1 MDKDIVFLILVKFCF
16 EEPQFSFIK
25 TIKKIIKI
33 GKKSSLCFRGLKN
46 GQECINYDSILILSQ
61 QDLLLH
67 KFQYFIQR
75 QASKL
80 FTLGLLSMSMGYL
93 NASSLADRIT
103 FPESWKGEHFASNDL
118 INNPLS
124 IAVDPKGRV
133 YVVNVQTFRRGAE
146 DARQLP
152 DAWFIDEV
160 QLMDLESRR
169 KMNKKYESNG
179 VFQLGHFSSADDKI
193 TWIEDHDGD
202 GKAETKGLFAD
213 GFVDGLSGVGSSILH
228 DPDGSVYYAN
238 IPNIWKVAPA
248 DEKGVTTG
256 KESLVYG
263 FGLRYGVAGHDLHGL
278 EWGMDGRIYFSMGD
292 RGFDI
297 KTKEGKHFKSIDRG
311 AVFRCEPDGSNLELI
326 CLGNRNPQDLEFDQW
341 GRLFSV
347 DNNRG
352 RGDLSRLYEIIEG
365 GDYAWYNGYEN
376 IKTFAKKSGLLSR
389 VGPPIRDIWSEE
401 RSWDIQHDGQAYYVI
416 PSLGTTM
423 GGPAGLTMVPGESM
437 GEDYNNTFLFTNC
450 RAGMLGFEIVDSP
463 SGTSQMENWREVS
476 KGGYFVDV
484 DFDSEGRV
492 YLADYV
498 ATGDKEGQAKGEIY
512 RFSSVADLNRPSV
525 LDAAKILKAG
535 FNALSADQL
544 AAHLA
549 HRDRRVRLGAQFE
562 LVRRGKGSL
571 EVLERVLNSSSQDLA
586 RLHAAYGLGTLMRRH
601 RVEPAPLLQGLQ
613 DSHPHVR
620 AVSALMLGEAQI
632 KVSSNKLV
640 ALLND
645 SHSRVR
651 QSAVMAIGRI
661 ADQNSLK
668 ILMAKV
674 DQTQAFNP
682 YVRSSMSLSL
692 QRLKAQEELA
702 AWISSSNK
710 TSRLMALLVYTRSQD
725 PRVKHF
731 LKDADPSLVNEA
743 IRSIERLQMKD
754 LYADAVELLSELQ
767 DKPNMLPA
775 YQIERLVYMAMR
787 HGGKRQVELMLST
800 VLNKHLSQNLRYRAL
815 GELIEWHDATLVDPI
830 FGQVSYRNDKR
841 ANLKPI
847 LQKNLDALLDMED
860 LTLLS
865 AAIKLISNEGLKV
878 DVEKLIAWT
887 KNTKIDLKTRLS
899 SFETLLNMKSEEV
912 SELSRELTTT
922 EEEELRFQ
930 ALKYLAQSDP
940 DFVIE
945 RVNSMTSKGKDLRVT
960 YRILPFLPT
969 HVSYGILEKGF
980 QALKEKS
987 HPKDG
992 CVELVDAIEQTDHK
1006 SLMAEWLNLSQNDV
1020 FHHQIYQEGGDPEA
1034 GREIVMSHGTA
1045 QCTICHKVGR
1055 DGTGVVGPN
1064 LAMVG
1069 KKDKNYLTRALLKP
1083 SAEVA
1088 VGFGF
1093 TTLVLKDGNT
1103 LVGTLLQEKNNALL
1117 MLINQEKKWINTK
1130 DIAQRINASSS
1141 MPPMGAVLSKREIRD
1156 VLSYLN
1162 TLKPGGQKAKKD
1174 H

>member
-1 MDKDIVFLILVKFCF
+1 MLVEWDLHLSLLIKSFKNLASNFLKV
-16 EEPQFSFIK
+16 
-25 TIKKIIKI
+25 
-33 GKKSSLCFRGLKN
+33 GL
-46 GQECINYDSILILSQ
+46 
-61 QDLLLH
+61 
-67 KFQYFIQR
+67 
-75 QASKL
+75 
-80 FTLGLLSMSMGYL
+80 LGLSFHASLVQADSLS
-93 NASSLADRIT
+93 DRIT

-118 INNPLS
+118 VNNPLS

-152 DAWFIDEV
+152 DAWFVDEV

-169 KMNKKYESNG
+169 KMNQKYENNG
-179 VFQLGHFSSADDKI
+179 IFQPGHFSSADDKI
-193 TWIEDHDGD
+193 TWIEDRNGD

-238 IPNIWKVAPA
+238 IPSIWKVAPA

-278 EWGMDGRIYFSMGD
+278 EWGLDGRIYFSMGD

-297 KTKEGKHFKSIDRG
+297 KSKEGKHFKSIDRG
-311 AVFRCEPDGSNLELI
+311 AVFRCEPDGSKLELI

-352 RGDLSRLYEIIEG
+352 RGDLSRLYEVIEG
-365 GDYAWYNGYEN
+365 GDYAWYNGFEN

-389 VGPPIRDIWSEE
+389 VGPPIRDIWAEE
-401 RSWDIQHDGQAYYVI
+401 RSWDVMHDNQAYYVI

-437 GEDYNNTFLFTNC
+437 GKAFENTFLFTNC

-463 SGTSQMENWREVS
+463 SGTSQMENWRELS

-498 ATGDKEGQAKGEIY
+498 ATGDKEGQTKGEIY
-512 RFSSVADLNRPSV
+512 RFSSVADLRRESV
-525 LDAAKILKAG
+525 LDAANILKVG
-535 FNALSADQL
+535 FQNVALDQL
-544 AAHLA
+544 AKQLS

-562 LVRRGKGSL
+562 LVRRGEGSVGIFSK
-571 EVLERVLNSSSQDLA
+571 VLKTSGHALA
-586 RLHAAYGLGTLMRRH
+586 RLHAAYGMGTLMRLH
-601 RVEPAPLLQGLQ
+601 PIDSNSLLMGLK
-613 DSHPHVR
+613 DTHSHVR
-620 AVSALMLGEAQI
+620 AVSALMLGEAQN
-632 KVSSNKLV
+632 KPSSDTLV
-640 ALLND
+640 ELLND

-661 ADQNSLK
+661 ADEESLK

-674 DQTQAFNP
+674 DRTKAFNP

-692 QRLKAQEELA
+692 KRLQANDQLES
-702 AWISSSNK
+702 WVNSSNK
-710 TSRLMALLVYTRSQD
+710 ASRLMALLVYTRTLDS
-725 PRVKHF
+725 RVKHF
-731 LKDADPSLVNEA
+731 LKDSDPTIVNEA
-743 IRSIERLQMKD
+743 IRSIERLQMKG
-754 LYADAVELLSELQ
+754 LYGDAVELLSQLSGN
-767 DKPNMLPA
+767 PNMLPA
-775 YQIERLVYMAMR
+775 YQIERLLYMAMR
-787 HGGKRQVELMLST
+787 HGGERQVELMLST
-800 VLNKHLSQNLRYRAL
+800 VLNAELSQILRYRAL
-815 GELIEWHDATLVDPI
+815 GELIEWHDTTLVDPI
-830 FGQVSYRNDKR
+830 FGQVSYRNPKR

-847 LQKNLDALLDMED
+847 LQKSMDALLDMQD

-865 AAIKLISNEGLKV
+865 AAIKLISKEGLKV
-878 DVEKLIAWT
+878 DVDKLVAWT

-899 SFETLLNMKSEEV
+899 SFETLLEMKSQQV
-912 SELSRELTTT
+912 SELSRELTST

-930 ALKYLAQSDP
+930 ALKYLAKNDP
-940 DFVIE
+940 DFVMD
-945 RVNSMTSKGKDLRVT
+945 RVKSMTAKGKDLRVT

-969 HVSYGILEKGF
+969 HVSYEILEKGF
-980 QALKEKS
+980 HALKEKS

-992 CVELVDAIEQTDHK
+992 CVELVDAIEKVDHK
-1006 SLMAEWLNLSQNDV
+1006 SLMAQWLNLSQNDV
-1020 FHHQIYQEGGDPEA
+1020 FHHQIYQEGGDPEK
-1034 GREIVMSHGTA
+1034 GKEIVMSHGTA

-1055 DGTGVVGPN
+1055 DGSGIVGPN
-1064 LAMVG
+1064 LAQVG
-1069 KKDKNYLTRALLKP
+1069 KKGKDYLTRALLKP

-1088 VGFGF
+1088 KGFGF
-1093 TTLVLKDGNT
+1093 TTLILKDGST
-1103 LVGTLLQEKNNALL
+1103 VVGTLLEEKNKALL
-1117 MLINQEKKWINTK
+1117 MLVNQEKQWVNGA
-1130 DIAQRINASSS
+1130 DIAQRINAASS
-1141 MPPMGAVLSKREIRD
+1141 MPPMGVVLSKREIRD

-1162 TLKPGGQKAKKD
+1162 TLKPGGQKKKD